1 MNYSE
6 TLEYLYNRLP
16 VFHQIGA
23 AAYKPGLGNSI
34 KMMKKLGNPHQEYST
49 IHVAGTNGKGS
60 VSHFMAAILQSAG
73 YKVGLYTSPHLVDF
87 RERIRVNGEMIEH
100 NFVIDFIEQHKS
112 LFDTIQPSFF
122 EATMAIA
129 FDYFQKKN
137 VDVAVIEVGLGGR
150 LDSTNIIS
158 PVLSIITNIGLDHT
172 EFLGKTLPEI
182 AFEKAGIIKEKTP
195 IIIGETNPETK
206 PVFVEKA
213 KELGAEITFADE
225 KYKLSVVED
234 SNEKMIVQTENSE
247 TFEVGLFGN
256 YQLKNISTVLS
267 SVEKLKNMGYAVN
280 SENIHNGLKNVVK
293 LTELQGRW
301 HVIQQNPTV
310 ILDTGHNLD
319 GIKNI
324 VVQLSKQRYN
334 QLYMIFGMVDD
345 KDIYSILPLLPK
357 DANYFF
363 TAAKT
368 KRAISAEKLTE
379 IGKREGL
386 QGKMYESVKNA
397 IENVLQIAQKND
409 LIFIGGSNYI
419 VGEALEFFSTN

>member
-34 KMMKKLGNPHQEYST
+34 KMMKKLGNPHQKYST

-225 KYKLSVVED
+225 KYKLSVVEN

-247 TFEVGLFGN
+247 LFEVGLFGN
-256 YQLKNISTVLS
+256 YQLKNISTVLA
-267 SVEKLKNMGYAVN
+267 SVEKLKKLGYTLD

-293 LTELQGRW
+293 LTGLQGRW

-357 DANYFF
+357 DADYFF